1 MRKDHPR
8 RARPSAVRTQTRLW
22 LAAACLLGAVP
33 AASARPHMPDPRG
46 EAELGKLLA
55 GRTAGKPTDC
65 IDLRTADNSQ
75 VIDHTAI
82 VYRDGG
88 TIWVN
93 RPRGNLDALDDN
105 SILVTHDFAAQ
116 MCSIDPV
123 HLIDRTTRF
132 ERGFVV
138 FDKFVPYTKPK

>member
-1 MRKDHPR
+1 MSNDR
-8 RARPSAVRTQTRLW
+8 RRGARASAIGTQTRLW
-22 LAAACLLGAVP
+22 LASACLLLAVP
-33 AASARPHMPDPRG
+33 VAGARPLTPDPRG

-55 GRTAGKPTDC
+55 GRTAGTPTDC

-75 VIDHTAI
+75 IIDHTAI
-82 VYRDGG
+82 VYRDGR

-105 SILVTHDFAAQ
+105 SIVVTHDFAAQ

-123 HLIDRTTRF
+123 HLIDRTSRF

>member
-1 MRKDHPR
+1 MSNDR
-8 RARPSAVRTQTRLW
+8 RRGARASAIGTQTRLW
-22 LAAACLLGAVP
+22 LASACLLLAVP
-33 AASARPHMPDPRG
+33 AAAARPHTPDARG

-55 GRTAGKPTDC
+55 GRTAGTPTDC

-75 VIDHTAI
+75 IIDHTAI
-82 VYRDGG
+82 VYRDGR

-105 SILVTHDFAAQ
+105 SIVVTHDFAAQ

-123 HLIDRTTRF
+123 HLIDRTSRF